1 MDVHLQANPQHQ
13 YAVNGRAGR
22 NSRPVKDDT
31 LRFFREEREC
41 LKFFEDT
48 IGSLEEGPD
57 HCRTRQVKAP
67 VSSSG
72 RVEQADSSGT
82 PSLKSG
88 VTVSSLMSRPPKDQ
102 DIIDLVH
109 PEPDF
114 VQTKEP
120 VFSPTSSGFQ
130 SMFPT
135 RESHSE
141 VKPRHDPMD
150 SLPSEYNPTLP
161 GGTHGSTDYSYHP
174 PGCIPTPVLIAQNI
188 ALHRRQ
194 SLESEKPPSYS
205 NNIPVKQGPPTSAKP
220 TRFPAN
226 INMTV
231 GNKEQQNQSVANTS
245 IQERRSQMLANL
257 TGTSHPLLLD
267 DPQQAI
273 EQKDR
278 NTPTRNISPRDPE
291 RDQSRAEAL
300 SKLGLTRNQA
310 TSGGMSLPSSTSLD
324 PGTTE
329 INMKLAEAKVTTSL
343 WNQSHVDGKPQILRT
358 GSHGSN
364 IDRNSQPNLSPLSTT
379 KSTYSSPPLETKVST
394 STSPEVR
401 SLEFNSYGGKSIVV
415 QPSVSSRSEPV
426 TSPTSHDPKVLPPA
440 LAKPSEFNNFG
451 GKTKPAPV
459 AMARAPVAMT
469 PAPVA
474 MTRNDLPDI
483 LSSHIDKS
491 QSYPAKSEPL
501 PTEPNHYG
509 GKSQNINP
517 STGLSHPSN
526 SSARSF
532 KAPAPAPAPKPH
544 RHTIQGAH
552 QRAAPQVL
560 SPDHK
565 QKPASMFRP
574 ESITVQFSGRGPMTE
589 SRKEALRKLG
599 LLKES

>member
-1 MDVHLQANPQHQ
+1 
-13 YAVNGRAGR
+13 
-22 NSRPVKDDT
+22 
-31 LRFFREEREC
+31 
-41 LKFFEDT
+41 KFFEDT

-67 VSSSG
+67 
-72 RVEQADSSGT
+72 
-82 PSLKSG
+82 
-88 VTVSSLMSRPPKDQ
+88 DQ

-120 VFSPTSSGFQ
+120 LVVIPRFSLYTLFLPGFQ

-310 TSGGMSLPSSTSLD
+310 TSG
-324 PGTTE
+324 
-329 INMKLAEAKVTTSL
+329 
-343 WNQSHVDGKPQILRT
+343 
-358 GSHGSN
+358 
-364 IDRNSQPNLSPLSTT
+364 
-379 KSTYSSPPLETKVST
+379 
-394 STSPEVR
+394 
-401 SLEFNSYGGKSIVV
+401 
-415 QPSVSSRSEPV
+415 
-426 TSPTSHDPKVLPPA
+426 
-440 LAKPSEFNNFG
+440 
-451 GKTKPAPV
+451 
-459 AMARAPVAMT
+459 AMT

-501 PTEPNHYG
+501 PTE
-509 GKSQNINP
+509 
-517 STGLSHPSN
+517 
-526 SSARSF
+526 
-532 KAPAPAPAPKPH
+532 
-544 RHTIQGAH
+544 
-552 QRAAPQVL
+552 AAPQVL